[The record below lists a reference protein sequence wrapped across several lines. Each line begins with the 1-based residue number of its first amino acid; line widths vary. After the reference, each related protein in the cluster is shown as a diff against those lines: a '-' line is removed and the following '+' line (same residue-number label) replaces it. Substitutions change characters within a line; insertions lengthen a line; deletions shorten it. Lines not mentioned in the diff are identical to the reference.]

1 MAHQL
6 WATGNDAGYPLTAE
20 DRAMLAVIA
29 TIARY
34 RKGDTI
40 YREGASANYVFNLI
54 TGLVKSCM
62 SLPGKGQH
70 VVGFLFPGDL
80 IGLADEGKYVNSA
93 EAVTAVTLYKL
104 PVAALEARLR
114 RNPNLD
120 FHVICKLCHDLR
132 EAQRHAYFLSKH
144 HAIAKL
150 GLFLQ
155 MIETHQAAFGQAAGE
170 VYLPMTRGDIG
181 AYVGLSPEA
190 VTRSLREL
198 VNRRAISM
206 RDRRHVKL
214 IDRARLEATISE
226 FRAPAAV
233 GRRYAAD

>member
-1 MAHQL
+1 
-6 WATGNDAGYPLTAE
+6 
-20 DRAMLAVIA
+20 MLAVIS

-34 RKGDTI
+34 RKGETI
-40 YREGASANYVFNLI
+40 YREGASADYVFNLI
-54 TGLVKSCM
+54 TGLVKSCI
-62 SLPGKGQH
+62 SLPDKGQH

-80 IGLADEGKYVNSA
+80 IGLADEGTYVNSA
-93 EAVTAVTLYKL
+93 EAVTPVTLYKM

-155 MIETHQAAFGQAAGE
+155 MIETHQAAFGQPPGE
-170 VYLPMTRGDIG
+170 VYLPMTRVDIG

-198 VNRRAISM
+198 ISRRAISM
-206 RDRRHVKL
+206 RDRRHVEL
-214 IDRARLEATISE
+214 IDRTRLEAAISE
-226 FRAPAAV
+226 FRPPATAE
-233 GRRYAAD
+233 RRYAAD